1 MIQINT
7 LNAGNRFTFK
17 GYNWVVLDPQTKEG
31 GVFSVMADVLD
42 KYSCLFD
49 EDGNNNYANSSL
61 RRKINEELLPELGEE
76 NFLLHIVDLTA
87 DNGDDRY
94 GTVEDKV
101 FIFSCNEYRK
111 YYKYF
116 PCFSEWI
123 WTCTPWWINP
133 YTGGGDVVRSI
144 YPTGYIRNHDASRTH
159 GVVVAAIFKNNT
171 EIEI

>member
-123 WTCTPWWINP
+123 WTCTPWWLSDAGN
-133 YTGGGDVVRSI
+133 GGGVRYIYASGHVRS
-144 YPTGYIRNHDASRTH
+144 GSAGNSC

>member
-7 LNAGNRFTFK
+7 LNAGDRFTFK
-17 GYNWVVLDPQTKEG
+17 GYNWVILDPQTKEG
-31 GVFSVMADVLD
+31 GVFSVMADIWR

-49 EDGNNNYANSSL
+49 ENGNNNYANSSL

-94 GTVEDKV
+94 GIVEDKV

-123 WTCTPWWINP
+123 WTCTPWDIP
-133 YTGGGDVVRSI
+133 HAGSGRHVRYVS
-144 YPTGYIRNHDASRTH
+144 PAGYVNNCTAYSSC

>member
-1 MIQINT
+1 MAQIST
-7 LNAGNRFTFK
+7 LNAGDHFAFK

-31 GVFSVMADVLD
+31 GVFSVMADVWD

-101 FIFSCNEYRK
+101 FIFSCDEYRK

-123 WTCTPWWINP
+123 WTCTPWYISPAGNGRHVRYVGP
-133 YTGGGDVVRSI
+133 TRYVYTYGAHGCC
-144 YPTGYIRNHDASRTH
+144 